1 MLKSSHKEFPDLQFR
16 FYGLTERMSKME
28 ATIGPIVTKL
38 DSILNKIDD
47 AKRIKM
53 KKKETMQRL
62 IENIEDDDQSKLIII
77 FFVYVWLS

>member
-1 MLKSSHKEFPDLQFR
+1 MLKSSHTFSLSFDLQFR

-47 AKRIKM
+47 TKWIKM
-53 KKKETMQRL
+53 KKKET
-62 IENIEDDDQSKLIII
+62 I
-77 FFVYVWLS
+77 